1 MFKTQCRN
9 ILCWFLLLTGIFG
22 LAPVE
27 GWAQISVWDGT
38 FCQIKRGTGK
48 ANDPFVI
55 KTASEFAYMM
65 QALTEHPEQLRHK
78 HFRLAADIDMA
89 DINWNYSIAT
99 KPETTFCGVFDGT
112 GHKICHLLIELNDSP
127 RETHVGLFPQLGG
140 DEQFETVV
148 KNLEIDGMI
157 VMPTVSEH
165 EANMNFRV
173 GGIAGQQYANSLIEN
188 CIVRGLLVTDL
199 YEQITLPGTSRIHAH
214 PLVGEV
220 LSKFGEEKGKTKTAR
235 TLASY
240 GSGEVYLDNIV
251 GTKKQ
256 FDISL
261 EQGVQ
266 PSDEEYEYSYNGL
279 TWYELSA
286 KNYSFLSIDA
296 EILALSGID
305 EDKYEISFDR
315 RPGHY
320 YTFEWYADNQLLT
333 RGDIPTATILPGPK
347 RQTLKVK
354 IFDGGR
360 LAYTASKYIE
370 PEHYGLLVTKEEH
383 MAGKYQ
389 LEVSVQRQNCEL
401 VDVGNFDISWIDANE
416 GFREVA
422 QGPVFNNAEE
432 GKTYLITAKHHEQ
445 EESFSLIHSYGNTV
459 FVCHNGIS
467 EEEAAQYTTNGKS
480 YPIGDDSN
488 DGKTP
493 ETAIRTIKRAFDIL
507 RQAPDHAKMA
517 NNVIVIMGNYDENV
531 VSLYLDADRKIAN
544 PNYSLTDIPVMA
556 TGSYGAMRNG
566 RLLLAGQ
573 SILLKEDIQLEE
585 LTLYGLPDASKQ
597 ATSNLCEI
605 DANGHKLVMG
615 HGISR
620 VGYRSLP
627 HEHRKE
633 SSNEYEPYFIIYNK

>member
-9 ILCWFLLLTGIFG
+9 ILCRLLLLTGIFG
-22 LAPVE
+22 LTPLE

-38 FCQIKRGTGK
+38 FSQIARGTGK
-48 ANDPFVI
+48 AEDPFVI

-65 QALTEHPEQLRHK
+65 RALAEHPERLKHK

-89 DINWNYSIAT
+89 DFNWSYSIAT

-127 RETHVGLFPQLGG
+127 HETHIGLFPQLGG

-157 VMPTVSEH
+157 VMPTISNGDTH
-165 EANMNFRV
+165 MNFRV
-173 GGIAGQQYANSLIEN
+173 GGITGQQYSNSLIEN
-188 CIVRGLLVTDL
+188 CIVRGLLITDL
-199 YEQITLPGTSRIHAH
+199 YEQVTLPATSQIHAH

-220 LSKFGEEKGKTKTAR
+220 LPQFGITKGKTKTAR

-240 GSGEVYLDNIV
+240 GSGEVYLDNV
-251 GTKKQ
+251 SGTKKQ
-256 FDISL
+256 LDISL
-261 EQGVQ
+261 EQGVL
-266 PSDEEYEYSYNGL
+266 PPEEDFEYSYNGL

-286 KNYSFLSIDA
+286 RNYSFLSIDA
-296 EILALSGID
+296 EILALSGTD
-305 EDKYEISFDR
+305 ADKYEISFDR

-320 YTFEWYADNQLLT
+320 YTFEWYADNKLVT
-333 RGDIPTATILPGPK
+333 RGDIPTAMVLPGPK

-360 LAYTASKYIE
+360 LAYTASRYIE

-383 MAGKYQ
+383 IDGKYQ
-389 LEVSVQRQNCEL
+389 LEVSVQRQNLEH
-401 VDVGNFDISWIDANE
+401 VDANDFDISWIDANE
-416 GFREVA
+416 EFREVA
-422 QGPVFNNAEE
+422 KGPVFNNAEE
-432 GKTYLITAKHHEQ
+432 GKTYLITAKHHDQGEAN
-445 EESFSLIHSYGNTV
+445 SLIHSYSNTV
-459 FVCHNGIS
+459 FVCRNGIN
-467 EEEAAQYTTNGKS
+467 EEEAAQYTTNGKN
-480 YPIGDDSN
+480 YPTGDDAN

-493 ETAIRTIKRAFDIL
+493 ETAVHSIKRAFELL
-507 RQAPDHAKMA
+507 RQSPNHDMTA
-517 NNVIVIMGNYDENV
+517 NNVIVIMGDYDENV
-531 VSLYLDADRKIAN
+531 VSLYLDADRKVAN
-544 PNYSLTDIPVMA
+544 PSYSLTDIPVMA
-556 TGSYGAMRNG
+556 TGSYGNIRNG

-573 SILLKEDIQLEE
+573 SILLKEDIRLEE
-585 LTLYGLPDASKQ
+585 LTLYGLPDASEQ

-620 VGYRSLP
+620 MGYRSLP
-627 HEHRKE
+627 HEHRSA
-633 SSNEYEPYFIIYNK
+633 SSNGYEPYFIIYNK